1 VRSPLGLSLRSI
13 RENPDKAQ
21 YVGVSVRRY
30 RFFAFVIAAVFGAV
44 GGALLS
50 IPTGLVDPLLA
61 YWTHSGNLVFMLLLG
76 GFTNFFGPI
85 LGAFVFIFLQDQV
98 MSLTQY
104 WRLVFGAILAV
115 VVIFFPH
122 GLMGLVDP
130 RRRAGT

>member
-1 VRSPLGLSLRSI
+1 
-13 RENPDKAQ
+13 
-21 YVGVSVRRY
+21 
-30 RFFAFVIAAVFGAV
+30 
-44 GGALLS
+44 
-50 IPTGLVDPLLA
+50 
-61 YWTHSGNLVFMLLLG
+61 VFMLLLG